1 MSQVLRTCHV
11 HEDVGQLGFVSL
23 HALHQHSGARSPG
36 CGSPSSWPGP
46 RSGQR
51 RPQHPSLPGV
61 SGLQTRPR
69 AALPRGTEGAPAPV
83 GGQSPEGW
91 ACKPFSWGLRGAPRT
106 SPSRALCGRHSRG
119 LSALP
124 DAWRLLSP
132 ASAKGLPPPMESA
145 RVENQASLVSH
156 EDACPSGPAPRGA
169 PVRGEPGQVALP
181 TSCVNCVSRRT
192 PLVGFKAD
200 DHQSRQSQGR
210 RFGAHL
216 LTLNDTRE
224 QSQLLWKVPRLPPQV
239 GGLQGNTGGQTPSSR
254 QPPRAHLR
262 LESKAPGELFPG
274 RSSPH
279 GAISARE
286 QVLRI

>member
-1 MSQVLRTCHV
+1 MWQPFFLAGTT
-11 HEDVGQLGFVSL
+11 LGAEATSASKSARGLGPADQTQGSL
-23 HALHQHSGARSPG
+23 AQRDRGCPCSGGRSEPG
-36 CGSPSSWPGP
+36 
-46 RSGQR
+46 R
-51 RPQHPSLPGV
+51 V
-61 SGLQTRPR
+61 GLQ
-69 AALPRGTEGAPAPV
+69 ALLLGPP
-83 GGQSPEGW
+83 GGPKDLPLQSPVWSAQPW
-91 ACKPFSWGLRGAPRT
+91 A
-106 SPSRALCGRHSRG
+106 
-119 LSALP
+119 
-124 DAWRLLSP
+124 LSP
-132 ASAKGLPPPMESA
+132 PRRLETCLLLQQKGFHLPWNQHGLKTKPLWSAPSY
-145 RVENQASLVSH
+145 

-192 PLVGFKAD
+192 PLVGFRAD
-200 DHQSRQSQGR
+200 DPQSRQSQGR
-210 RFGAHL
+210 RFGARL

-254 QPPRAHLR
+254 QPPGAHLR

-279 GAISARE
+279 SAISARE